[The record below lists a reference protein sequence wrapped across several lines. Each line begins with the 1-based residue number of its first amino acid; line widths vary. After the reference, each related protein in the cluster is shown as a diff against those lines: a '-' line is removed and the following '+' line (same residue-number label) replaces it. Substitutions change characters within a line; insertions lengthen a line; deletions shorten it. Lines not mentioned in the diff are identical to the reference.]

1 MAKSFKILLM
11 ARLTTQQEIIM
22 VNGTGFAKRQYAEK
36 KPSQAINHK
45 SQPDQF
51 KQACWNGDLKEIMPE
66 LFFMFPSDVK
76 LFMWQ
81 MRDCENIFTMEMSEE
96 PTELDFYASIDPYC
110 FMEVQ
115 EYN

>member
-1 MAKSFKILLM
+1 M

-22 VNGTGFAKRQYAEK
+22 VNGTGFANRQYALK
-36 KPSQAINHK
+36 NPSQSKNIA
-45 SQPDQF
+45 SQDVF
-51 KQACWNGDLKEIMPE
+51 KQACWNGELKEILPE
-66 LFFMFPSDVK
+66 LFFMFPTDTK

-81 MRDCENIFTMEMSEE
+81 MRECENIFSMEMSEE
-96 PTELDFYASIDPYC
+96 PTELDFYNSIDPYC

>member
-1 MAKSFKILLM
+1 M

-22 VNGTGFAKRQYAEK
+22 VNVTGFANRQYALK
-36 KPSQAINHK
+36 NPSQSKNIA
-45 SQPDQF
+45 SQDVF
-51 KQACWNGDLKEIMPE
+51 KQACWNGELKEILPE
-66 LFFMFPSDVK
+66 LFFMFPTDTK

-81 MRDCENIFTMEMSEE
+81 MRECENIFSMEMSEE
-96 PTELDFYASIDPYC
+96 PTELDFYNSIDPYC